1 MRDSLVLMIVYVLLT
16 VVIQFGFFLVSQ
28 AVDAVAPDWSL
39 LVFLCLFMTAYG
51 LAWPLAVRFT
61 EPKQAQA

>member
-16 VVIQFGFFLVSQ
+16 VVIQFAFFVVSR
-28 AVDAVAPDWSL
+28 AIDAVAPDWSL
-39 LVFLCLFMTAYG
+39 LAFLCLFMTAYG
-51 LAWPLAVRFT
+51 LAWPLAVRLT